1 VFAEGGTMFFNAKLN
16 NGDTIGR
23 SFFSFD
29 ATYRCHIS
37 IVAPFLRG
45 SPIHQLS

>member
-1 VFAEGGTMFFNAKLN
+1 MFFNAKLN